1 MWGVFFRVCRGF
13 GGVSGLRW
21 GYFFFIFLIEI
32 GVYHFLNG
40 KSWGGLGVLGIFFHQ
55 LFQVRS
61 HLVRN
66 LELRYYSH

>member
-32 GVYHFLNG
+32 GVPL
-40 KSWGGLGVLGIFFHQ
+40 SEWQILGGPGSFGDFFSSVVSGQ
-55 LFQVRS
+55 ITFGEKFGTTL
-61 HLVRN
+61 L
-66 LELRYYSH
+66 